1 MPTYDETVSQA
12 DKELND
18 FLNGSGQPTQDGQPT
33 TVTPDISEDDFVD
46 ETSQPVT
53 QEVANPPTHVQTA
66 QSTTVVTAEQLEYER
81 KLAEERGR
89 AAAMA
94 ELISR
99 GVTSPTNPVVSDQP
113 QQQQPKPFFDESDI
127 TLTPDEQATYTPEAV
142 QFASK
147 IANRAV
153 DRLLREVVS
162 PLQNEVAAQRELIAN
177 HGAGVA
183 KTNAQVLYSQ
193 VQTAVPDLPQIV
205 NSQEWRDFLQEQT
218 PLDSNIRIGDVF
230 LGHLHRGQ
238 TNDILNIINMFKQK
252 VQASPMQ
259 AAMAPGQSSVSNPP
273 TTLHSSKPK
282 MLSYAKFLDAQSR
295 WQKGLIPYEE
305 YARIEDIYDKAAL
318 ENRIKY

>member
-1 MPTYDETVSQA
+1 MPTYDETVNQA
-12 DKELND
+12 DQELDD
-18 FLNGSGQPTQDGQPT
+18 FLNQATQTTSSEQPATG
-33 TVTPDISEDDFVD
+33 VPDINEDDFVD
-46 ETSQPVT
+46 DNSQPVT
-53 QEVANPPTHVQTA
+53 THEVANPTAPVQNVP
-66 QSTTVVTAEQLEYER
+66 STTALTAEQLEYER

-94 ELISR
+94 EMLSR
-99 GVTSPTNPVVSDQP
+99 GVAAPTNTVVNDQP
-113 QQQQPKPFFDESDI
+113 PPKPFFEESDI

-205 NSQEWRDFLQEQT
+205 KSPEWQNFLQEPT

-238 TNDILNIINMFKQK
+238 TNDILNIISMFKKK
-252 VQASPMQ
+252 VQASPMH
-259 AAMAPGQSSVSNPP
+259 AAMAPGQSSVGNPP

-282 MLSYAKFLDAQSR
+282 MLSYAKFLDAQSK
-295 WQKGLIPYEE
+295 WQRGLIPYEE
-305 YARIEDIYDKAAL
+305 YARIEAIYDKAAL
-318 ENRIKY
+318 EDRIKY